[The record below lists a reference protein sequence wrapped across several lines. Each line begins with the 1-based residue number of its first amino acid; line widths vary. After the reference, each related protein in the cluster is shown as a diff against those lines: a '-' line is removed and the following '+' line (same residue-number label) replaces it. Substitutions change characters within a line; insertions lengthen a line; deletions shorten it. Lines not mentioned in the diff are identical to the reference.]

1 MCLLHLIKIFGIR
14 YGVKNYLNVSGAKR
28 LDVELQTGEGGVV
41 WLEVR
46 GFRGSTSEHPP
57 HASFR
62 NCSTVSASTASENI
76 S

>member
-1 MCLLHLIKIFGIR
+1 MIFGIFH
-14 YGVKNYLNVSGAKR
+14 YGIESGWSLLVVQSERERDRETGQQDSDRTRGGWGNEVKVLR
-28 LDVELQTGEGGVV
+28 
-41 WLEVR
+41 
-46 GFRGSTSEHPP
+46 HP